1 MTSSFDPFVLQA
13 NQVARAQAASDANI
27 DLQTA
32 EETAAA
38 GQAAASRWNNA
49 ALAGARRRA
58 GGSNYRHRGTTL
70 SSAPSM
76 LDKANI
82 DQLAAARRKKANLD
96 LAANVRPVQIT
107 STLGPVTQLW

>member
-1 MTSSFDPFVLQA
+1 MTSSFDPFKWA
-13 NQVARAQAASDANI
+13 EASRIRAQNASDANI

-58 GGSNYRHRGTTL
+58 GGSNYRHRGTTM

-82 DQLAAARRKKANLD
+82 DQMAAARRKKANAD
-96 LAANVRPVQIT
+96 LANNQQPVQIT

>member
-1 MTSSFDPFVLQA
+1 M
-13 NQVARAQAASDANI
+13 ASDANI

-38 GQAAASRWNNA
+38 GQAASNRWNNA

-58 GGSNYRHRGTTL
+58 GGSTYRNRGTTL

-82 DQLAAARRKKANLD
+82 DQMAAARRKKANLD
-96 LAANVRPVQIT
+96 LAANQVPVQIT